1 MKSLEF
7 LVLDEADTLLNM
19 GFQQALSRILSRLP
33 KQRRTGLFSATQT
46 REVKE
51 LGRAGLRNPAS
62 ISVAVKAQAAAAGA
76 ALQLASTTTGAAD
89 AAEAAADNSGSNGH
103 STLGVVF
110 EKWGV
115 QATPTSLTNYYTL
128 TSQRLKPLLLLRFL
142 QEHRHEKVMVFFLTC
157 AAVDFWERA
166 LNALPADAL
175 AGVSVSAVENV
186 AKTSTEGASAGAVDA
201 ADAAPPPKG
210 KDKYKAGSSNNKNNN
225 QSNSGANN
233 NSPGSSKLRVLG
245 LHGRMVQKKRN
256 GVFAQF
262 RGARSAFD
270 VSADELATLS
280 TTNANAAAAPGKNS
294 GNGSGKSGKNKSAEN
309 NASPSSSSLS
319 SSSGSP
325 QTPPVGAVLLCTDVA
340 ARGLDVP
347 DVDWIVQ
354 FDAPQVRFTNPFIS
368 NLWFILLILSNR
380 RSFFSCGSHI

>member
-1 MKSLEF
+1 MKSLEL

-62 ISVAVKAQAAAAGA
+62 ISVAVKAQAAATAP
-76 ALQLASTTTGAAD
+76 SSS
-89 AAEAAADNSGSNGH
+89 AAAAAAAAGGVDVAAAGGGGH
-103 STLGVVF
+103 STVGVVF

-115 QATPTSLTNYYTL
+115 QATPTSLSNHYAL

-142 QEHRHEKVMVFFLTC
+142 QEHRGEKVMVFFLTC

-166 LNALPADAL
+166 LNALPADVL
-175 AGVSVSAVENV
+175 AGVSVAAVAAQARETL
-186 AKTSTEGASAGAVDA
+186 AAAAAGAASAA
-201 ADAAPPPKG
+201 AAAPP
-210 KDKYKAGSSNNKNNN
+210 KAEAKASS
-225 QSNSGANN
+225 SSSSSSSSGGN
-233 NSPGSSKLRVLG
+233 GLRVLG

-256 GVFAQF
+256 GVFAHF
-262 RGARSAFD
+262 RGARSSLD
-270 VSADELATLS
+270 VDATTAVGDAAGTSA
-280 TTNANAAAAPGKNS
+280 G
-294 GNGSGKSGKNKSAEN
+294 
-309 NASPSSSSLS
+309 
-319 SSSGSP
+319 SSSGGSSSGGGRAVSGSKEQP
-325 QTPPVGAVLLCTDVA
+325 PPVGAVLLCTDVA

-354 FDAPQVRFTNPFIS
+354 FDAPQVPPPLHFPGF
-368 NLWFILLILSNR
+368 LDPLVFPP
-380 RSFFSCGSHI
+380 G

>member
-1 MKSLEF
+1 MKSLEL

-62 ISVAVKAQAAAAGA
+62 ISVAVKAQAQAAAA
-76 ALQLASTTTGAAD
+76 AAAPQLASSSSDPAAIAEGAGG
-89 AAEAAADNSGSNGH
+89 SSNGH

-115 QATPTSLTNYYTL
+115 QATPTSLTNHYAL

-166 LNALPADAL
+166 LNALPAEAL
-175 AGVSVSAVENV
+175 GGVSVAAVENL
-186 AKTSTEGASAGAVDA
+186 AKTSTEGAGNDDGAIGDGDA
-201 ADAAPPPKG
+201 PPKG
-210 KDKYKAGSSNNKNNN
+210 KNKDKAKATSTNSKDANKKGHSSADNTT
-225 QSNSGANN
+225 NSTN
-233 NSPGSSKLRVLG
+233 SKLRVLG

-262 RGARSAFD
+262 RGARSFFD
-270 VSADELATLS
+270 VSAAELAALS
-280 TTNANAAAAPGKNS
+280 ATASAAASGKNS
-294 GNGSGKSGKNKSAEN
+294 SSGKNRG
-309 NASPSSSSLS
+309 SSKD
-319 SSSGSP
+319 GSP

-354 FDAPQVRFTNPFIS
+354 FDAPQVRKPIIS
-368 NLWFILLILSNR
+368 STLIDAR
-380 RSFFSCGSHI
+380 FSAQQQ